1 MGYDE
6 RLAERVRLALD
17 EVRPGAIEKKMFGGL
32 AFLHKGKMF
41 CGIVKD
47 ELIVRIGLERYDES
61 LRETHV
67 RSMDFTGR
75 PTKGYVF
82 VEADG
87 CRTDKEVRRWVKQ
100 GAEFVETLG
109 SSTRRLQ
116 RKTRTR

>member
-1 MGYDE
+1 
-6 RLAERVRLALD
+6 
-17 EVRPGAIEKKMFGGL
+17 
-32 AFLHKGKMF
+32 
-41 CGIVKD
+41 
-47 ELIVRIGLERYDES
+47 
-61 LRETHV
+61 
-67 RSMDFTGR
+67 MDFTGR